1 MYCWWWQK
9 RRHTVLWHLPCQ
21 LRICPHK
28 RSIEPLIPTRSA
40 TINNATDPHKLCWLD
55 CSQLATGCNME
66 PTQTTPLTTL
76 HCQIHT
82 FSSRHYLRT
91 ETLSWDITG
100 QIISHLSNWKR
111 SGDLQS
117 ILHCF
122 ACVMLAETAPIAL
135 WCWPYNG
142 FNYLIFC
149 ETLNEW
155 MVRLIVSIGRAQF
168 YWFVWKRTICHI
180 KFFWPAAKPLVRI
193 FACFCL
199 FVSTAHI
206 F

>member
-1 MYCWWWQK
+1 MG
-9 RRHTVLWHLPCQ
+9 RRTDDFTVNWTVLVTSVLGVQCKPYHQQSTFGDLQ
-21 LRICPHK
+21 ICLSTQQCIADDNRRGGTQFCDTFHASSGSAHTTATAPPTQHK
-28 RSIEPLIPTRSA
+28 RSIEPLLPTRSA
-40 TINNATDPHKLCWLD
+40 TINNATDPNKLCWLD

-91 ETLSWDITG
+91 ETLSWEITG

-117 ILHCF
+117 IVHCF
-122 ACVMLAETAPIAL
+122 ACVMLAEIAPIAL

-149 ETLNEW
+149 ETLNE
-155 MVRLIVSIGRAQF
+155 
-168 YWFVWKRTICHI
+168 
-180 KFFWPAAKPLVRI
+180 
-193 FACFCL
+193 
-199 FVSTAHI
+199 
-206 F
+206 